1 MKNTENISLLI
12 DANVVIDYLLV
23 RQPQF
28 SDSVRVLSACQKGI
42 VKGYLAFHSLSIIWY
57 VLRKNQIE
65 DRRTALLEITDFLTV
80 TGAAHGLVIDAIKN
94 EDFRDFEDCL
104 QEKYALEVN
113 ADYIV
118 MNNVK
123 DFESSAIKAVT
134 PAEMLRILIKTGNE
148 TQ

>member
-1 MKNTENISLLI
+1 MKNMENISLLI

-28 SDSVRVLSACQKGI
+28 SKSTRILLACKREEI
-42 VKGYLAFHSLSIIWY
+42 DGYLAFHSLSIIWY

-80 TGAAHGLVIDAIKN
+80 TGAAHGSIIDAIKN

-104 QEKYALEVN
+104 QEKCALEVN

-118 MNNVK
+118 TNNVK

-148 TQ
+148 TT